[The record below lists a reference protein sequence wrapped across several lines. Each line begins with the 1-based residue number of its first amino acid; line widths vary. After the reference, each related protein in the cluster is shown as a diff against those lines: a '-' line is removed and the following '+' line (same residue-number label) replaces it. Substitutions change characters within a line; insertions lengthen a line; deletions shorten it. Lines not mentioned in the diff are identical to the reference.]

1 MENPISWWEAIVLK
15 GKIGMGRRKDL
26 TPPEEQKLTRREEK
40 FVKELVANDGF
51 ITMREAA
58 LRAGALAVS
67 AHSRAYEMVR
77 RPRVALAIAQYRQE
91 LDEMYAVNYK
101 RSERDLKKIR
111 DAAMNASPPSYSAA
125 VQSEVARGKLA
136 GLYTS
141 KSEIRTGSIDS
152 LTREEVEKELERIRQ
167 GFGPIIDITP
177 EEEETA
183 PQEHRSGTVED
194 TDHGTEDDGE
204 ESGTDPAG
212 ELGDTRST

>member
-1 MENPISWWEAIVLK
+1 
-15 GKIGMGRRKDL
+15 MGRRKSL
-26 TPPEEQKLTRREEK
+26 VPPEEQKLTRREEL
-40 FVKELVANDGF
+40 FVKIIVSEDGLVSQ
-51 ITMREAA
+51 REAA
-58 LRAGALAVS
+58 VRAGVPACS
-67 AHSRAYEMVR
+67 AHSRSTEMMK
-77 RPRVALAIAQYRQE
+77 RPRVARAIEQYRAELDAQY
-91 LDEMYAVNYK
+91 AVTYK
-101 RSERDLKKIR
+101 RSERDLKIIR
-111 DAAMNASPPSYSAA
+111 DASLDAGAYSAA

-177 EEEETA
+177 EEEEAA

>member
-1 MENPISWWEAIVLK
+1 MK

-40 FVKELVANDGF
+40 FVKELVANDGL

-58 LRAGALAVS
+58 LRAGAPAVS
-67 AHSRAYEMVR
+67 AHSRAYERVR

-91 LDEMYAVNYK
+91 LAEMYAVNYK

-141 KSEIRTGSIDS
+141 KSEIRTGAIDAMS
-152 LTREEVEKELERIRQ
+152 REEVEKELERIRR
-167 GFGPIIDITP
+167 GFGEIIDITP
-177 EEEETA
+177 EKEEA
-183 PQEHRSGTVED
+183 PVKENRSGTVED
-194 TDHGTEDDGE
+194 TDDGTEDDGE